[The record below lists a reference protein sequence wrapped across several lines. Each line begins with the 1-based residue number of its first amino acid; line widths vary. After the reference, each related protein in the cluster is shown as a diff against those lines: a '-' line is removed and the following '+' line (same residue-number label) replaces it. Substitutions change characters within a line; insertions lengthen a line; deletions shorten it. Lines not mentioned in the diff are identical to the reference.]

1 MSDPV
6 KFLASNMVSRKK
18 ADTDPYILFLG
29 AGASINSGCSS
40 MMVIVD
46 DVLKSH
52 ATKSNL
58 DYWKDEI
65 KKADLK
71 DKKYKKFLNEQI
83 DREKRTHFF
92 EIWEKLGDNTRY
104 SILKEHLLVNKNP
117 SEGYEYLV
125 QLIRSGFIK
134 IIFSTNLDNL
144 LESALINAGLRPSEH
159 FVVIINK
166 KDRPE
171 VIVEQLNS
179 SFFPLKII
187 KLHGS
192 LESPN
197 SYAFTHPEIFEI
209 ETQIK
214 SDISRFI
221 NQSLIIVGHSM
232 QDRDVCTLFEKK
244 GDEIYFVNPTTP
256 QEESEGS
263 KILSVRGKGEIIDG
277 EDGCF
282 DTFFRKLLMYTSE
295 ESNVSTPFGE
305 SRVNV
310 SRLKVPDPENIETHK
325 LSKESDT
332 TEILTC
338 SSMNTEH
345 NILELYE
352 SLQNYSLISDYL
364 PRKVCKAKN
373 FSPNFAL
380 FSSND
385 NYENIYQVINENKH
399 IVLLCDAGVGKTT
412 ELKQLACH
420 CSSLRSYCPIFI
432 PLNLYTN
439 KRIKEY
445 FPKNWELIPEKELLV
460 LLDGFDEIES
470 KNINDAIREIE
481 FFVREYPNVHIV
493 VSCRTNFYKI
503 ETEVDEGLLNG
514 FISYILLDLDNKE
527 IKKYTKDKLD
537 FKSTYFFDSIYEK
550 NLYSLLKS
558 PFYLKYLIEL
568 FMKNND
574 LPKSKAEI
582 FKNLLE
588 LRIKLDIKHY
598 RTTKELKNEKE
609 NVMKIL
615 EYIALAMECL
625 GRNYIGNKELED
637 ILPEPSSREL
647 LKYCTTWVK
656 QEVDNV
662 TWQFEHNNFQEYL
675 AAKKL
680 SNYPIEVIKG
690 LVSSGN
696 EHEKISLSWL
706 NTLSFLVT
714 LYSADDLKKWIL
726 SVQPELFVKFEYNT
740 ISKKERIQIFKEI
753 FESYEEKEIWIPL
766 GKFRID
772 ELARFGQ
779 SDEIVDYL
787 LNTIESG
794 SHFTT
799 IGTAIDLLCEIKD
812 IPTEYKDREKDILIK
827 RALGASYKG
836 IVQNYALECLS
847 VHKFDS
853 KEIIDQIVPSLRRSE
868 DAKVRSG
875 LYCLLCNSNYL
886 NDYIDIFLEGT
897 DCAYSRGT
905 FYSSELR
912 YLKEGFDKANS
923 PESIRK
929 IVEFFKK
936 EPENLEKIYF
946 DQEIGFLDNATQAY
960 KEDPSILEPCLE
972 LFKALLIG
980 HERQAQ
986 NFLSFFDH
994 TDLRLQAFQK
1004 VYSERN
1010 VEEYA
1015 FLILGALA
1023 DMNCI
1028 EFYIKE
1034 YEEKRIT
1041 DSEIWSLQNSLAF
1054 ENKQLCPQ
1062 FNRLIVEK
1070 FGETFALPPKK
1081 DYEKMRIQ
1089 GVQRDIGLIFNKELF
1104 LEEISRIFKISKKEK
1119 LTRSELSH
1127 IELENFEDNISKL
1140 IIHLLYKIAGDK
1152 TITLEDAIEHINGLK
1167 WDYFVIDKVY
1177 EMSIRDERISLTPEQ
1192 KQYVSEWCLSH
1203 VHDVDFKKAISKTDR
1218 RITTD
1223 RTAILLWYF
1232 LRKFDLSY
1240 SVSVL
1245 LDMISFDSFDLG
1257 TEFVGI
1263 EYLERRLSLQEM
1275 KKRILENLNEGI
1287 EYDFVLENHIIFCKN
1302 HRIKQI
1308 LRFTPDIITDANRD
1322 YSTRKLALDITT
1334 EMSEDL
1340 NELEVILTKISD
1352 AFKWKILKTLIDNN
1366 KNCEAFLL
1374 NIYNNGN
1381 ENDKLQSSAYLMES
1395 QNIKGLQF
1403 FIEWIKENEKY
1414 PWFIGESPL
1423 RSLHDFIFVPDLLRL
1438 LKISYQENISQDSF
1452 YSLHN
1457 DVLEALSRIAMG
1469 SERNFSEIKECIE
1482 DFIIENSSN
1491 IKDINFLYSYLENL
1505 ELKFCETRSK
1515 DINYVKAKFRELNIT
1530 I

>member
-1 MSDPV
+1 
-6 KFLASNMVSRKK
+6 MVSRKK
-18 ADTDPYILFLG
+18 AGADPYILFLG
-29 AGASINSGCSS
+29 AGASINSGCSNL
-40 MMVIVD
+40 MKIVD

-52 ATKSNL
+52 ATKSDL
-58 DYWKDEI
+58 DYWEDKI
-65 KKADLK
+65 KEADQENK
-71 DKKYKKFLNEQI
+71 EFAEYLNEKINQ
-83 DREKRTHFF
+83 EKRTYFF
-92 EIWEKLGDNTRY
+92 ETWKKLGDSDRY
-104 SILKEHLLVNKNP
+104 LILKKHLLENKNP
-117 SEGYEYLV
+117 SEGYGHLV
-125 QLIRSGFIK
+125 QLIRNGFIK
-134 IIFSTNLDNL
+134 MVFSTNLDNL
-144 LESALINAGLRPSEH
+144 LERALINAGLCQSEN
-159 FVVIINK
+159 FVVIINN

-179 SFFPLKII
+179 PFIPLKII

-192 LESPN
+192 LESPK
-197 SYAFTHPEIFEI
+197 SYAFTQNEIFAFESKI
-209 ETQIK
+209 N

-232 QDRDVCTLFEKK
+232 QDRDVCTLFEKE

-256 QEESEGS
+256 PAESEGS
-263 KILSVRGKGEIIDG
+263 KILSVRGKGEIIVG
-277 EDGCF
+277 EDGHF
-282 DTFFRKLLMYTSE
+282 DAFFRKLLMYAKYEE
-295 ESNVSTPFGE
+295 ESNGSISFSE
-305 SRVNV
+305 SRVNA
-310 SRLKVPDPENIETHK
+310 SRLEVSDLENIVTHK
-325 LSKESDT
+325 SYIESDPSET
-332 TEILTC
+332 FTF
-338 SSMNTEH
+338 SSMNMEH
-345 NILELYE
+345 RIIELYK
-352 SLQNYSLISDYL
+352 SLENRSVVSDYL
-364 PRKVCKAKN
+364 DRNVCKAKN
-373 FSPNFAL
+373 FSPSIAL
-380 FSSND
+380 FSSTN
-385 NYENIYQVINENKH
+385 NYENMYQAINENKH
-399 IVLLCDAGVGKTT
+399 VVLLCDAGVGKTT
-412 ELKQLACH
+412 ELKQLAYH
-420 CSSLRSYCPIFI
+420 CSRLRSYCPIFI

-439 KRIKEY
+439 RRIKEY
-445 FPKNWELIPEKELLV
+445 FPKNWEQIPEKELLV

-503 ETEVDEGLLNG
+503 ETEEDEGLLNG
-514 FISYILLDLDNKE
+514 FTSYILLNLENKE
-527 IKKYTKDKLD
+527 IKKYAKDKLD

-550 NLYSLLKS
+550 DLYPLLKS

-568 FMKNND
+568 FTKNND

-615 EYIALAMECL
+615 EHIALAMECL

-637 ILPEPSSREL
+637 ILPKPSSREL

-706 NTLSFLVT
+706 NTLSFLVA

-753 FESYEEKEIWIPL
+753 FESYEEKEIWIPW

-779 SDEIVDYL
+779 SDEIVHYL
-787 LNTIESG
+787 LKKIESG
-794 SHFTT
+794 AHFTT
-799 IGTAIDLLCEIKD
+799 IGTAIELLCKIKD
-812 IPTEYKDREKDILIK
+812 IPTEYKDKVKDILIK
-827 RALGASYKG
+827 RALETSYEG

-853 KEIIDQIVPSLRRSE
+853 KGIVDQIVPSLRRSK
-868 DAKVRSG
+868 DDNIRSG
-875 LYCLLCNSNYL
+875 LYRLLCNSDFL
-886 NDYIDIFLEGT
+886 NDYVDIFLEGV
-897 DCAYSRGT
+897 DCAYSRKV
-905 FYSSELR
+905 FSSSELT
-912 YLKEGFDKANS
+912 YLKEGFNKANS
-923 PESIRK
+923 PESIKK
-929 IVEFFKK
+929 IVEFFRKK
-936 EPENLEKIYF
+936 PENLENIYF
-946 DQEIGFLDNATQAY
+946 NREIGFLDNAVQAY
-960 KEDPSILEPCLE
+960 KKDPSILEPCLE

-986 NFLSFFDH
+986 NFLCFFDNA
-994 TDLRLQAFQK
+994 DLRLQVFQNI
-1004 VYSERN
+1004 YLERN
-1010 VEEYA
+1010 VEKDA

-1028 EFYIKE
+1028 EFYVNE
-1034 YEEKRIT
+1034 YEDRRIT

-1070 FGETFALPPKK
+1070 FGERFALPPKK

-1089 GVQRDIGLIFNKELF
+1089 GVQRDIELIFNKDLF
-1104 LEEISRIFKISKKEK
+1104 LGEISRIFKISKKEK

-1127 IELENFEDNISKL
+1127 IKLENFEDNISEL
-1140 IIHLLYKIAGDK
+1140 IIRLLYKIAGDK
-1152 TITLEDAIEHINGLK
+1152 TITLEEAIENINGLK
-1167 WDYFVIDKVY
+1167 WDYFVIGKVY
-1177 EMSIRDERISLTPEQ
+1177 EMSIRDESISFTPEQ

-1203 VHDVDFKKAISKTDR
+1203 VHNVDFKKAISKTDK

-1232 LRKFDLSY
+1232 LRKFDISY
-1240 SVSVL
+1240 PVNVL

-1263 EYLERRLSLQEM
+1263 EYLERRLSPKEM
-1275 KKRILENLNEGI
+1275 KTRILENLKEGI
-1287 EYDFVLENHIIFCKN
+1287 EYDFVLENHVIYCKSY
-1302 HRIKQI
+1302 RMKQI
-1308 LRFTPDIITDANRD
+1308 LQFTPDIITDVNRA
-1322 YSTRKLALDITT
+1322 YSARKLALDITA

-1340 NELEVILTKISD
+1340 YELEVILTKISD
-1352 AFKWKILKTLIDNN
+1352 DFKWEILKILIDNN
-1366 KNCEAFLL
+1366 KDCEAFLL
-1374 NIYNNGN
+1374 NTYNNGN
-1381 ENDKLQSSAYLMES
+1381 ENDKLQSSAYLMKS

-1403 FIEWIKENEKY
+1403 LIEWIKENEKY

-1423 RSLHDFIFVPDLLRL
+1423 RSIHDFIFVPDLLRL
-1438 LKISYQENISQDSF
+1438 LKMSYQEDISQDSF
-1452 YSLHN
+1452 HSLHN
-1457 DVLEALSRIAMG
+1457 DVLEALSRIAMD

-1491 IKDINFLYSYLENL
+1491 IKDIKFLYSYLENL
-1505 ELKFCETRSK
+1505 ELKFYEARSK

-1530 I
+1530 M